1 MGSSFRRPLFLPFLL
16 IILLYSICWT
26 AQAYSNT
33 LLLKSCNQGSKV
45 SPGSQVAANIRLLVS
60 ELVSKASVNGFAA
73 TMYGNN
79 KYKVYGRAQCRGD
92 VSNAECRK
100 CVAGAAQ
107 LLAKECPNMADIR
120 IWYDYCFI
128 RYSLDNIIGKVD
140 TDFGIYDPTKQNV
153 NDPEAFNKT
162 LGGLFTKIES
172 QALMPGNHKFLGTG
186 QVKLSKST
194 TLYALVQC
202 AEDLSPEN
210 CAGCLKFAVAFLPEL
225 CGNHTG
231 CYWSCSTC
239 LARYNLKKFFFP
251 LNSTIILTY

>member
-1 MGSSFRRPLFLPFLL
+1 MGSSFRHPLFIPFLL

-33 LLLKSCNQGSKV
+33 LQLKSCNHKSKV
-45 SPGSQVAANIRLLVS
+45 SPGSQVAANIRRLVS
-60 ELVSKASVNGFAA
+60 ELVSKAAVNGFAA

-79 KYKVYGRAQCRGD
+79 
-92 VSNAECRK
+92 NA
-100 CVAGAAQ
+100 AA
-107 LLAKECPNMADIR
+107 AKECPNMADIR
-120 IWYDYCFI
+120 IWYDYCTI
-128 RYSLDNIIGKVD
+128 RYSLENIIGKID
-140 TDFGIYDPTKQNV
+140 TDFGISDSTKQNV
-153 NDPEAFNKT
+153 TDPEAFNKT

-251 LNSTIILTY
+251 LNSTIILSY